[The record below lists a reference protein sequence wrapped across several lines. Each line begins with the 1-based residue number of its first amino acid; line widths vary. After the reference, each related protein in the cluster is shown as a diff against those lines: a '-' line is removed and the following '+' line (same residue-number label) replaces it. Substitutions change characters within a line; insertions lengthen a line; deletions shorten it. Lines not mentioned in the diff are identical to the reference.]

1 MAPIPPR
8 GQQAVAE
15 AEGRALPVPFRDVLP
30 VAHRRRTFFSGPVP
44 GGLEVRL
51 RVGAEPGPEE
61 AEFPEHVLAN
71 GQPMTEANVRAV
83 IEGFRSEYPEGMEW
97 TNDNFYQ
104 CHALRINGYGCVA
117 FALICSDA
125 AFGDLPVSRKHSD
138 FDAIRAGDTL
148 RVNGNTH
155 TVIVLEKKEDSVIIA
170 EGNYN
175 GAIPAGK
182 GKVEITCPKCGGKII
197 GKS

>member
-1 MAPIPPR
+1 
-8 GQQAVAE
+8 
-15 AEGRALPVPFRDVLP
+15 
-30 VAHRRRTFFSGPVP
+30 
-44 GGLEVRL
+44 
-51 RVGAEPGPEE
+51 
-61 AEFPEHVLAN
+61 
-71 GQPMTEANVRAV
+71 MTEANVRAV

-175 GAIPAGK
+175 GAIHWDRELDREKLEGDRSFY
-182 GKVEITCPKCGGKII
+182 VETRYPETALPEEIKK
-197 GKS
+197 K